1 MDNIEYI
8 LTTVN
13 MFQAQYDLNNNIN
26 WEMFSANP
34 NADHLL
40 IKEFRRELVE
50 YVFNPLRIQ
59 HIADIFNL
67 DMEEYLELI

>member
-26 WEMFSANP
+26 WEMFFANP

-50 YVFNPLRIQ
+50 NVFNPLRIQ